1 MTIKALNGGK
11 LLCLMAVAGAMTLGS
26 CSKDDDEPEPAP
38 APAPAPVDT
47 TPKKVIYPDE
57 FYTRIN
63 GSKQDTL
70 NTGDTIKANTLLVN
84 GVNSDSISVDVIL
97 RNEVNVDSSSVMFT
111 LNNKYLGKVNV
122 SGKSSIHDSIY
133 SIKFPTIEGDYSLS
147 VNGKS
152 RSFAV
157 ASTGK
162 DLSKTSRSLSN
173 KYSVNLDAD
182 NKSILGIEFAAKE
195 KITVAHI
202 KSSTGKL
209 INLTDEKYNEY
220 ISTTLSNITDEIDND
235 MKNAEDFLPLEGLNA
250 FEYIDANNKI
260 YICKVV
266 KSEGANSTEVTIEI
280 AY

>member
-1 MTIKALNGGK
+1 MIIKALNGGK
-11 LLCLMAVAGAMTLGS
+11 LLCLMAAVAGAMALGS
-26 CSKDDDEPEPAP
+26 CNKDDDEPEPAP
-38 APAPAPVDT
+38 APVTPVDT
-47 TPKKVIYPDE
+47 TPVKVIYPDE
-57 FYTRIN
+57 FYKRVNDTR
-63 GSKQDTL
+63 DTL